1 LATLDAAMLEIVGSR
16 RQRTG
21 PEKTMGIRDFLKKQ
35 FVDVIHWTEET
46 DGVLAYRF
54 PMQDFEIQYG
64 AELTVRESQM
74 AVFVD
79 EGEIADVFGPGRR
92 TLTTQTLP
100 LLTNLKNWDK
110 LFQSPFKSDVYFYST
125 RLQLNQ
131 KWGTANPITIRD
143 KEFGAVRLRAF
154 GIYSYR
160 ITDPKA
166 FYLNVS
172 GTRAVYTVDDLEGQ
186 LRNTTV
192 ASISDLFGE
201 SGIAFLDMA
210 ANQEELGALLK
221 TRVEPM
227 FRQYGLML
235 DRFQVENVSLPEELQ
250 KVLDQRIGMGV
261 VADMGRYTQF
271 QTAQSISVAAANQ
284 GGAAGVGAGLGAGV
298 AIGQTMAAGI
308 SVAAQSVKP
317 AAEDAGEVTSAIEKL
332 HELMTKG
339 ILTQQEFDAKKTDL
353 LKKLG

>member
-1 LATLDAAMLEIVGSR
+1 MAIT
-16 RQRTG
+16 
-21 PEKTMGIRDFLKKQ
+21 DFLKKQ
-35 FVDVIHWTEET
+35 FIDVIHWTEDV
-46 DGVLAYRF
+46 DGILGYRF

-64 AELTVRESQM
+64 AQLTVRDSQM

-79 EGEIADVFGPGRR
+79 EGKIADVFSPGRFK
-92 TLTTQTLP
+92 LTTQTLP

-143 KEFGAVRLRAF
+143 KEFGAVRMRAF

-172 GTRAVYTVDDLEGQ
+172 GTREIYTVADVEGQ
-186 LRNTTV
+186 LRNTIV
-192 ASISDLFGE
+192 ASITDLFGE

-210 ANQEELGALLK
+210 ANQDELGVKLK
-221 TRVEPM
+221 GKVEPM
-227 FRQYGLML
+227 FQQYGLAL
-235 DRFQVENVSLPEELQ
+235 DRFQVENVSLPEDLQ
-250 KVLDQRIGMGV
+250 KILDQRIGMGV
-261 VADMGRYTQF
+261 VGDMGRYAQY
-271 QTAQSISVAAANQ
+271 QTAQSIPIAAANQ

-298 AIGQTMAAGI
+298 AIGQQMASSI
-308 SVAAQSVKP
+308 AAATQGAKP
-317 AAEDAGEVTSAIEKL
+317 GAELASEVSSAIEKL
-332 HELMTKG
+332 HDLMTKG
-339 ILTQQEFDAKKTDL
+339 ILTKEEFDAKKAEL
-353 LKKLG
+353 LKKIS